1 MERNTNQTASR
12 WIIAQ
17 LDSLSNNSETHLG
30 FGDVKVTKVYLADLL
45 VKALEKEK
53 EQIIAS
59 YVEGIQEA
67 EIVLKGMEQKHAEW
81 HYRDTYGE

>member
-1 MERNTNQTASR
+1 MTSAAR
-12 WIIAQ
+12 WIIKE

-30 FGDVKVTKVYLADLL
+30 FGDVKITKAYIADLL

-53 EQIIAS
+53 EQIIHS
-59 YVEGIQEA
+59 YIDGIKEA
-67 EIVLKGMEQKHAEW
+67 EIVLKGMEEKHAEW